1 MTLISSTIFRSSK
14 LTEEDW
20 DLDGDPY
27 LGIMPLTSFFSLFLL
42 FTGKSLNKFSSSA
55 CSPGET
61 LHLEAD
67 IDSLYSS

>member
-1 MTLISSTIFRSSK
+1 MSSK

-20 DLDGDPY
+20 DLDGDAYLGDGDAY
-27 LGIMPLTSFFSLFLL
+27 LGIMPLRSFFSLFLL

-61 LHLEAD
+61 LVHLEAD
-67 IDSLYSS
+67 IDSLNSS